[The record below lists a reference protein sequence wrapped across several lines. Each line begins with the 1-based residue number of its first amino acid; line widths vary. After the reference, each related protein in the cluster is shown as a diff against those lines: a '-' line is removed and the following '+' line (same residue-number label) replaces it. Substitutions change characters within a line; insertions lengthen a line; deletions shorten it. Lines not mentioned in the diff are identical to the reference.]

1 MNNRETSVMSLALLV
16 SMLSIQGVT
25 QIDTDFGMVWGGDK
39 ESVLY
44 ICNPK
49 TATAEVGYN
58 NWYVIDG
65 SPVVDVVVLNHVEFS
80 DANGTYVCKVTGIEE
95 WGFSEYNFSSIQL
108 PEGLLYIGD
117 HAFFDAR
124 LKSKSENGYGCIVFP
139 ENLDSIGK
147 NAFEEAGINYEAY
160 NLEGEL
166 IDDEVVD
173 DECVYIPVSQDIKTY
188 KFKGSAP
195 TFIGTNAFACGL
207 LDVQYD
213 STGYYSTGGSALVF
227 KKEYIDTYTN
237 DFDSAGLWHGLLGN
251 PKLVITAISND
262 VAKGELTLAW
272 TPSNVY
278 EEVVHPLIL
287 DGRKFSVWRSSEDPR
302 IAYDDFSSASNI
314 AQHVTTTNYVDK
326 TFGDFRG
333 TKPVMYW
340 IEFEDVGEE
349 VEQEEP
355 TGMRRRPILEPSS
368 CVTRRRFGLAVGVGD
383 FAVPLTKMV
392 QPKVEASLFAK
403 LMRESPSVM
412 DAANDVTVLINEQAT
427 AQGIGTAWRA
437 FTDGNRLHPGDV
449 MVFYAISHAGINNS
463 GDYHFYAY
471 DRRYSSTELWAD
483 MAEFKTRHSGVALIN
498 IFMTCHSG
506 AVIPDDNS
514 ENIAW
519 ITSCKKEEESPQLS
533 KEMSEFGNA
542 FLEWGWNEGWAYLN
556 PVVGV
561 WKRKVSMTSHD
572 GDLNFYDLVQYTF
585 GLVSGRSS
593 KVCSHVQMRNET
605 LLQNVNVRS
614 LLTKKSKDKP
624 LKIYGLKAETL
635 ADGSV
640 RLMWKLRTHKYP
652 YFLVEYG
659 ENLNSK
665 IEFFLL
671 CAPFLQQEK
680 RNFFGN
686 VWDGLVGDIWYSCV
700 INVGNQDLY
709 NGLVKGSTYNFLVRR
724 VNEVGYGDASDI
736 VVVKAQKDSR
746 VVIGKNVEYKGP
758 FMAINGFDYSS
769 MDSGHGLTTVKV
781 SNNNEILSGKVT
793 FQFMDEEEQ
802 MGNVVEFDVD
812 SVQTVEG
819 RNASLCITNGEN
831 VLTATIDADSIV
843 GKFNSYSFFAVTG
856 DDDESSVEGFPEVE
870 SDEDVGNALS
880 GTESALQENITTKEE
895 YDAFR
900 SWAQSVKRA
909 DGSTAGVQAVKESTR
924 AWLSF
929 ALGTD
934 TLIGKEIKSDDVRIV
949 SFQVEGGNDEMISS
963 SSHFPTFIFEVA
975 IDGVKIGS
983 GVVAEEILKSNLKKV
998 LAVEGS
1004 TQLDATT
1011 FSSDSIEIMF
1021 EPPVDGRARFMA
1033 TTPSRL
1039 GNTFFMRLKVR

>member
-147 NAFEEAGINYEAY
+147 NAFEEAGINYDAY

-207 LDVQYD
+207 LEAQYD

-227 KKEYIDTYTN
+227 KKKYIDTYTN

-383 FAVPLTKMV
+383 FAYPLTKMAV
-392 QPKVEASLFAK
+392 PKVEALLFAK
-403 LMRESPSVM
+403 LMRETPSVM
-412 DAANDVTVLINEQAT
+412 DAVNDVTVLINEQAT
-427 AQGIGTAWRA
+427 AQGIGTAWRT
-437 FTDGNRLHPGDV
+437 FTDGDRLHPGDV
-449 MVFYAISHAGINNS
+449 MVFYATSHAGINNS
-463 GDYHFYAY
+463 GDYHFCAY
-471 DRRYSSTELWAD
+471 DRRYSSAELWAD

-498 IFMTCHSG
+498 IFMTCYSG
-506 AVIPDDNS
+506 AVIPNDNS

-519 ITSCKKEEESPQLS
+519 ITACMGEEEASPYAS
-533 KEMSEFGNA
+533 CSFFGTA
-542 FLEWGWNEGWAYLN
+542 FLQWGWNDGWAYQN
-556 PVVGV
+556 PIVGLWGQNADV
-561 WKRKVSMTSHD
+561 TSQD
-572 GDLNFYDLVQYTF
+572 GNLSFYDLAQYAF
-585 GLVSGRSS
+585 GLASGRSS
-593 KVCSHVQMRNET
+593 KYKAHVQIYNES
-605 LLQNVNVRS
+605 LLIKVNARS
-614 LLTKKSKDKP
+614 LLAKKTKMKP
-624 LKIYGLKAETL
+624 GKAIDLEVKTL
-635 ADGSV
+635 SDGSV
-640 RLMWKLRTHKYP
+640 KLSWGLEGDTDLLHYV
-652 YFLVEYG
+652 VEYG
-659 ENLNSK
+659 KSK
-665 IEFFLL
+665 EIDFLL
-671 CAPFLQQEK
+671 RPVIKESWLLEDWFFQK
-680 RNFFGN
+680 R
-686 VWDGLVGDIWYSCV
+686 WSCV
-700 INVGNQDLY
+700 INVGKQDYY
-709 NGLVKGSTYNFLVRR
+709 NGLVKGGTYQFRIR
-724 VNEVGYGDASDI
+724 GVNEVGYGDYSDAI
-736 VVVKAQKDSR
+736 SATIQKDNS
-746 VVIGKNVEYKGP
+746 VAFEGNIEYRGS
-758 FMAINGFDYSS
+758 FITANGFEYSS
-769 MDSGHGLTTVKV
+769 MDSGHGLATVKV

-793 FQFMDEEEQ
+793 FQFMDEEEK

-819 RNASLCITNGEN
+819 RIASLCITNGEN

-870 SDEDVGNALS
+870 SDTDVGNALA
-880 GTESALQENITTKEE
+880 GTESSLRENITTKEE

-909 DGSTAGVQAVKESTR
+909 DGLTAGTQAVKESTR

-934 TLIGKEIKSDDVRIV
+934 TLIGKEITPDDVHIV
-949 SFQVEGGNDEMISS
+949 SFQMEGGSDKEISS
-963 SSHFPTFIFEVA
+963 SSRSPTFIFEVA

-1033 TTPSRL
+1033 TTPSRF
-1039 GNTFFMRLKVR
+1039 GNTFFMRVKVR

>member
-1 MNNRETSVMSLALLV
+1 MNNRETSVKSLALLV

-147 NAFEEAGINYEAY
+147 NAFEEAGINYDAY

-207 LDVQYD
+207 LEAQYD

-227 KKEYIDTYTN
+227 KKKYIDTYTN

-383 FAVPLTKMV
+383 FAYPLTKKV

-449 MVFYAISHAGINNS
+449 MVFYATSHAGINNS
-463 GDYHFYAY
+463 GDYHFCTY

-519 ITSCKKEEESPQLS
+519 ITACMGEEETSPYGS
-533 KEMSEFGNA
+533 CSFFGTA
-542 FLEWGWNEGWAYLN
+542 FLEWGWNDGWAYQN
-556 PVVGV
+556 PIVGLWGQNADV
-561 WKRKVSMTSHD
+561 TSRD
-572 GDLNFYDLVQYTF
+572 GSLNFYDLAQYAF
-585 GLVSGRSS
+585 GLASGRSS
-593 KVCSHVQMRNET
+593 KYKAHVQIYNES
-605 LLQNVNVRS
+605 LLIKVNARS
-614 LLTKKSKDKP
+614 LLAKKTKMRP
-624 LKIYGLKAETL
+624 GKAIDLEVETL
-635 ADGSV
+635 SDGSV
-640 RLMWKLRTHKYP
+640 KLSWGLEGDTDLRY
-652 YFLVEYG
+652 YVVEYG
-659 ENLNSK
+659 KATSK
-665 IEFFLL
+665 EID
-671 CAPFLQQEK
+671 FLQRPVTKESWRWPWQDE
-680 RNFFGN
+680 R
-686 VWDGLVGDIWYSCV
+686 WSCV
-700 INVGNQDLY
+700 INVGKQDYY
-709 NGLVKGSTYNFLVRR
+709 NGLVKGCTYQFRIR
-724 VNEVGYGDASDI
+724 GVNEVGYGDYSDAI
-736 VVVKAQKDSR
+736 SATIQKD
-746 VVIGKNVEYKGP
+746 
-758 FMAINGFDYSS
+758 NG
-769 MDSGHGLTTVKV
+769 
-781 SNNNEILSGKVT
+781 
-793 FQFMDEEEQ
+793 
-802 MGNVVEFDVD
+802 
-812 SVQTVEG
+812 
-819 RNASLCITNGEN
+819 
-831 VLTATIDADSIV
+831 
-843 GKFNSYSFFAVTG
+843 AVAG

-870 SDEDVGNALS
+870 SDADVGNALS
-880 GTESALQENITTKEE
+880 GTESALRENITTKEE

-900 SWAQSVKRA
+900 SWAQSVKRS
-909 DGSTAGVQAVKESTR
+909 DGSTAGVQTVKESTR

-934 TLIGKEIKSDDVRIV
+934 TLIGKEITSDDVRIV

-1011 FSSDSIEIMF
+1011 VSSDSIEIVF

-1033 TTPSRL
+1033 TTPSRF
-1039 GNTFFMRLKVR
+1039 GNTFFMRVKVR